1 MSHASVLRV
10 ATTEYANLYAV
21 PIETSELR
29 RRLRT
34 AIEQARSNA
43 AARRARSDA
52 AVRDYEKFLTT
63 VAVPVVQ
70 QFANVLSAEGYHF
83 NVATPASSVR
93 LTSAGA
99 GEDYIEIALDTTE
112 DPPEVVGRT
121 SRGRGRRMI
130 ASERAVRERTAIAE
144 LNEEDV
150 TAFLLAEIV
159 SFVAR

>member
-1 MSHASVLRV
+1 VS
-10 ATTEYANLYAV
+10 V

-52 AVRDYEKFLTT
+52 AARDYETFLSR
-63 VAVPVVQ
+63 VAIPVVQ
-70 QFANVLSAEGYHF
+70 QFANVLSAEGHHF
-83 NVATPASSVR
+83 NVATPAGSVR
-93 LTSAGA
+93 LTSAA
-99 GEDYIEIALDTTE
+99 ANEDFIETTLDTTE

-121 SRGRGRRMI
+121 SRGRGRRLI
-130 ASERAVRERTAIAE
+130 SSERAVRERTAVAE

-150 TAFLLAEIV
+150 LAFLLTEIV
-159 SFVAR
+159 PFVGR